1 MEKIVLKNV
10 TIIDKESSH
19 HLKKRDIAI
28 ENGTIKTIKNTIDD
42 TSNYKVINLTN
53 LHISK
58 GWIDTSVAF
67 GEPGLEENE
76 TLANGINVAAK
87 SGFTDILLQPFT
99 QPIID
104 QKSSVEFLKNKT
116 QNQPINAHIVGALT
130 QQSKGEYLAEL
141 YDMHL
146 AGAIAFSDFK
156 QAIQNSNLQKIALQ
170 YAQNFNGLII
180 SFCQDNWLKGKGMVN
195 EGIEATKLGL
205 KSFSSISEEIH
216 VARNLQLL
224 EYTGGKLHLPTLS
237 SSKSV
242 KMVSEAKKKGLQVT
256 CSVSVNNL
264 VLNDA
269 ELISFNTNTKLN
281 PPLGNEENRKEL
293 IKLVLNNTVDCIT
306 SDHLPINTEHK
317 NVEYDY
323 AQYGSIG
330 LESVFGALCKVLPL
344 EIVIEKITSAKNIFN
359 IKHQPIE
366 ENSMAC
372 LSLFIPDEKYIFKDS
387 NILSSSKNAIFLN
400 KELIG
405 KAIGTI
411 CNNKITL
418 NV

>member
-87 SGFTDILLQPFT
+87 SGFTEILLQPFT

-281 PPLGNEENRKEL
+281 PPLGNEENL
-293 IKLVLNNTVDCIT
+293 TIYLLT
-306 SDHLPINTEHK
+306 
-317 NVEYDY
+317 
-323 AQYGSIG
+323 Q
-330 LESVFGALCKVLPL
+330 
-344 EIVIEKITSAKNIFN
+344 N
-359 IKHQPIE
+359 IK
-366 ENSMAC
+366 M
-372 LSLFIPDEKYIFKDS
+372 
-387 NILSSSKNAIFLN
+387 
-400 KELIG
+400 
-405 KAIGTI
+405 
-411 CNNKITL
+411 
-418 NV
+418 